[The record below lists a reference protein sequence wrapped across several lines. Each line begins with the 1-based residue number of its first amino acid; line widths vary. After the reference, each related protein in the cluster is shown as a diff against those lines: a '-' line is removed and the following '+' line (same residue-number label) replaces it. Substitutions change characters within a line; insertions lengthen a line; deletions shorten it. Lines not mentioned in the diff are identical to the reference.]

1 MSKGNRHEAYGFGVA
16 GGSHDRE
23 HIQDKSN
30 TELLNEVIDIVETQ
44 SAEEMDVDAIMKR
57 LALLQERAPV
67 SMEQTPGELMA
78 DLKDS
83 HPLIFESLSAGE
95 PAAAV
100 AAETAKPLSPK
111 PREKRHSHFAS
122 ISVSILA
129 ACFCLVVTANA
140 LGMNPVQAF
149 LDWADGIIQIYR
161 NPSGIMEL
169 PEDDPSQYHSL
180 AEALEAYDMEPNQ
193 IPTWIP
199 QDYQLSSVDVL
210 DTGSLIQCS
219 ASYVSNRGE
228 LLIRTTRFQDED
240 WSGRA
245 ERNSDGTEYEK
256 NGQIYY
262 LATNKELGKA
272 GWTYKDISFVISGQ
286 VTEQEI
292 KIMIDSISERGK

>member
-95 PAAAV
+95 PAATV

-180 AEALEAYDMEPNQ
+180 EEALEANDMEPDQ
-193 IPTWIP
+193 IPNWIP
-199 QDYQLSSVDVL
+199 EDYQLSSVDVL
-210 DTGSLIQCS
+210 DTGALIQCS
-219 ASYVSNRGE
+219 ASYTAERGE
-228 LLIRTTRFQDED
+228 LLIRASRFIDDD
-240 WSGRA
+240 WSVKD
-245 ERNSDGTEYEK
+245 ERNDDGDKYEK
-256 NGQIYY
+256 NGLTYY
-262 LATNKELGKA
+262 LVTNQGLSKA
-272 GWTYKDISFVISGQ
+272 GWDYEGIFYTISGQ
-286 VTEQEI
+286 ITKDELQG
-292 KIMIDSISERGK
+292 MIDSIVEGAK

>member
-95 PAAAV
+95 PAATV

-111 PREKRHSHFAS
+111 PRKKRHSHFAS

-180 AEALEAYDMEPNQ
+180 EEALEANDMEPDQ
-193 IPTWIP
+193 IPNWIP
-199 QDYQLSSVDVL
+199 EDYQLSSVDVL
-210 DTGSLIQCS
+210 DTGALIQCS
-219 ASYVSNRGE
+219 ASYTAERGE
-228 LLIRTTRFQDED
+228 LLIRASRFIGDD
-240 WSGRA
+240 WSVKD
-245 ERNSDGTEYEK
+245 ERNDDGDKYEK
-256 NGQIYY
+256 NGLTYY
-262 LATNKELGKA
+262 LVTNQGLSKA
-272 GWTYKDISFVISGQ
+272 GWDYEGIFYTISGQ
-286 VTEQEI
+286 ITKDELQG
-292 KIMIDSISERGK
+292 MIDSIAEGAE

>member
-1 MSKGNRHEAYGFGVA
+1 MSKGNRHEAYRFGVA

-67 SMEQTPGELMA
+67 TMDQTPGELMA
-78 DLKDS
+78 DLKES
-83 HPLIFESLSAGE
+83 HPLIFESLSDGE
-95 PAAAV
+95 PAVTV

-210 DTGSLIQCS
+210 DTGSLTQCT
-219 ASYVSNRGE
+219 ASFTSSRGE
-228 LLIRTTRFQDED
+228 LLFRATSFPDGD
-240 WSGRA
+240 WSGR
-245 ERNSDGTEYEK
+245 SEK
-256 NGQIYY
+256 NNDGEEYIKNGSIYY
-262 LATNKELGKA
+262 VVTNQELCKA
-272 GWTYKDISFVISGQ
+272 GWDYEGISYVISGN
-286 VTEQEI
+286 VTEQEL
-292 KIMIDSISERGK
+292 KEMIDSISKGEN